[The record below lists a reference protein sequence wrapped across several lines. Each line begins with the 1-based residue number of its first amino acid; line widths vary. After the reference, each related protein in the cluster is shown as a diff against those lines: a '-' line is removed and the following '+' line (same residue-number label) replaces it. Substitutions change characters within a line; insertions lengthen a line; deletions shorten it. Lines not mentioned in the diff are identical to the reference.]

1 MGKKGISKHEQ
12 WISLVSERLKEIR
25 KEKGFSSYE
34 TFAVDNDLD
43 RKQYWRVE
51 NGHNIT
57 IKTLMKILEIH
68 KKDPSVFFK
77 EIESKKK

>member
-1 MGKKGISKHEQ
+1 MGKKGISKQEQ
-12 WISLVSERLKEIR
+12 WIKLVSERLKEIR

-34 TFAVDNDLD
+34 TFAIDNDLD

-57 IKTLMKILEIH
+57 VKTLMKILEIH
-68 KKDPSVFFK
+68 KKDPSAFFK